1 MFIVVQL
8 RARRSAQYSKLRSS
22 SKPIMSKYAPHRNS
36 ANQPRAT
43 SSTICQ
49 KCLQTGKPGFS
60 SDCTVNSPCIIVL
73 GHFIYQ
79 CKSTRP
85 YVSRPSRTKLL
96 EKPALLAKLNASTKT
111 VAEVPEEFKTKSG
124 TANKILEAKEKER
137 EKEAGPS
144 KKKARRLAIYKI
156 EILPGLAFLH
166 FNAPHLFEYITN
178 LTIVRGADVQD
189 TPAWILDA
197 LHQFVNLRS
206 LTITSTTRD
215 DPSPPSPS
223 MSAIMNLIAKAPL
236 RTLVLRRWDFS
247 EDASSLLHILALCS
261 STLEELSLAWCYIH
275 TPETFPKPVNAELP
289 PVIRLVAL
297 RRIRL
302 SHSDLLAS
310 QLNRLEILNLD
321 FLRCAYARL

>member
-1 MFIVVQL
+1 
-8 RARRSAQYSKLRSS
+8 
-22 SKPIMSKYAPHRNS
+22 MSKYAPHRNS

-49 KCLQTGKPGFS
+49 KCLQTGKP
-60 SDCTVNSPCIIVL
+60 

-144 KKKARRLAIYKI
+144 KKKARRMTIYKI
-156 EILPGLAFLH
+156 AFLH

-178 LTIVRGADVQD
+178 LTIIVWGADVQD

-206 LTITSTTRD
+206 LTITNTMRD
-215 DPSPPSPS
+215 GPSPPS
-223 MSAIMNLIAKAPL
+223 MSAIMSLIAKAPL
-236 RTLVLRRWDFS
+236 RTLVLERWDFS
-247 EDASSLLHILALCS
+247 GDASSLLHILALCS

-302 SHSDLLAS
+302 SRSDLPAS
-310 QLNRLEILNLD
+310 QLNRLEIPNLD
-321 FLRCAYARL
+321 FLSWAYVRYPLADIQWIPASLSTVALSGIPSQLTILHLAI